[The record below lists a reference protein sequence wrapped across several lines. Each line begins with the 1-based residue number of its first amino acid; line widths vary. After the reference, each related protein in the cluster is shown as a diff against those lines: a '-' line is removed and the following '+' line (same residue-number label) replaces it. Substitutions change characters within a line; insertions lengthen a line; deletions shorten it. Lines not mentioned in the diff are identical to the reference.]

1 MSKTL
6 LEKMKSRQYRELIIS
21 SELQENKRID
31 TDYYVEG
38 YAAKFEPYPLFEYAG
53 ETIYEK
59 FEKGCFAK
67 TDMEDI
73 IFQYNHSGRVFAR
86 KSNGTLIVEV
96 DDTGLFIAADLSKS
110 KDGRNLHEEIQNG
123 LTTKMSWG
131 FVPGDYYFDEKTKT
145 ITHQTIKK
153 IYDVSA
159 VSLAA
164 NDDTEIY
171 ARDFFS
177 GVIKGS
183 NEECV
188 RRENQIKKLELIIKL
203 NTGDKR

>member
-53 ETIYEK
+53 ETIYER

-96 DDTGLFIAADLSKS
+96 DDT
-110 KDGRNLHEEIQNG
+110 
-123 LTTKMSWG
+123 
-131 FVPGDYYFDEKTKT
+131 
-145 ITHQTIKK
+145 ITHKTIKK